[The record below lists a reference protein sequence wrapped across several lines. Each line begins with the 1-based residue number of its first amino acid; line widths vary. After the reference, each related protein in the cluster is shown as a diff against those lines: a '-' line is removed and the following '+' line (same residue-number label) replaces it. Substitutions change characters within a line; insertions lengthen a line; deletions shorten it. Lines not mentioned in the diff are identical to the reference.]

1 MAAPRVPH
9 GPLVSHDG
17 AMPALARLGSGFIAV
32 LLGLALAVTACS
44 DNSDPTGPPTTVTP
58 TDLWG
63 TQVTA
68 SEGELWVFGGLAAAD
83 GTAPPV
89 TSVVPPGWDPNR
101 AVIAYSSDGQVTQ
114 RHQLPPLEHNIASG
128 RVLGGHDDRYLLGTM
143 CAGAGGCGRGVEP
156 VLFRLDGD
164 KTEEIP
170 LRLPPAEPSD
180 DAGAGTL
187 LPLSATDGTAWTL
200 QLLTY
205 AGSGY
210 ADMADQYR
218 LLGIDLATGEAFDG
232 ELPSGVY
239 GEQFV
244 CAADGAVFAAQAD
257 VDYAG
262 LLHQVTIFA
271 KHDMTPAAG
280 WEPLV
285 ELPLEPR
292 QVWTGA
298 LYCLEGLGELALAL
312 GSNPTE
318 IHTFDLRSG
327 EATQPATTLEGVFG
341 PVLGVVDGAATA
353 LGETPLDPLQRWVW
367 THRTGG
373 PWLRSPSPEVD
384 RPCELVV
391 IDGTLYDASQVQQ
404 TLKPSA
410 LALRKVELPVP
421 GA

>member
-1 MAAPRVPH
+1 MSGSRPAFGRRCLLL
-9 GPLVSHDG
+9 LVG
-17 AMPALARLGSGFIAV
+17 AL
-32 LLGLALAVTACS
+32 LLGACGDDDGSAAVPADTEPA
-44 DNSDPTGPPTTVTP
+44 GPPTTAAP

-63 TQVTA
+63 TLVTV
-68 SEGELWVFGGLAAAD
+68 SGGELWVFGGLAAAE

-89 TSVVPPGWDPNR
+89 TSEVPPGWSPNR
-101 AVIAYSSDGQVTQ
+101 TVVAYSPDGQVTE
-114 RHQLPPLEHNIASG
+114 RHQLPPLEHNITFG
-128 RVLGGHDDRYLLGTM
+128 RVLGDDDRYLLGTM

-164 KTEEIP
+164 QTEEIT
-170 LRLPPAEPSD
+170 LRLPPADPSD
-180 DAGAGTL
+180 AAGAGML
-187 LPLSATDGTAWTL
+187 LPLSAIDGTAWTL
-200 QLLTY
+200 QFLTY

-232 ELPSGVY
+232 ELPSGIY
-239 GEQFV
+239 GEQFI
-244 CAADGAVFAAQAD
+244 CAADGTVFAAQAD
-257 VDYAG
+257 VDDAG

-271 KHDMTPAAG
+271 KHDVTPTTV

-298 LYCLEGLGELALAL
+298 LYCLEGLDELALAL

-327 EATQPATTLEGVFG
+327 AATQPATTLEGVFG

-373 PWLRSPSPEVD
+373 PWLRSPSPDFD
-384 RPCELVV
+384 RPYEIVV
-391 IDGTLYDASQVQQ
+391 IDGTLYDVSQVKQ
-404 TLKPSA
+404 TLSPSA
-410 LALRKVELPVP
+410 PALRKVELPAP

>member
-1 MAAPRVPH
+1 MRRAFGSSAGSRCL
-9 GPLVSHDG
+9 LVFLVV
-17 AMPALARLGSGFIAV
+17 AL
-32 LLGLALAVTACS
+32 LLGACGDDGGS
-44 DNSDPTGPPTTVTP
+44 ASAPNDTEPAAPPTTAAP

-63 TQVTA
+63 TQVTV
-68 SEGELWVFGGLAAAD
+68 SGDELWVFGGLAAAD

-89 TSVVPPGWDPNR
+89 TSMVPPGWSPNR
-101 AVIAYSSDGQVTQ
+101 TVVAYSPDGQVTE

-128 RVLGGHDDRYLLGTM
+128 RVLGDDDRYLLGTM

-164 KTEEIP
+164 KTVEIP
-170 LRLPPAEPSD
+170 LRLPLAEPSE
-180 DAGAGTL
+180 DAGAGML
-187 LPLSATDGTAWTL
+187 LPISARDGVAWTL
-200 QLLTY
+200 QLLTF

-218 LLGIDLATGEAFDG
+218 LLGIDLATGEAFNG
-232 ELPSGVY
+232 ELPSGIY

-244 CAADGAVFAAQAD
+244 CAADGTVFAAQAD
-257 VDYAG
+257 VDDSG

-271 KHDMTPAAG
+271 KSDVNPTAG

-285 ELPLEPR
+285 ELPLEPQ

-298 LYCLEGLGELALAL
+298 LSCVEGLDELVLAL

-318 IHTFDLRSG
+318 IHTFDLRTG
-327 EATQPATTLEGVFG
+327 KATQPATTLGGVFG

-367 THRTGG
+367 TRRAGE
-373 PWLRSPSPEVD
+373 PWLRSPSPDVD
-384 RPCELVV
+384 RPYELVV
-391 IDGTLYDASQVQQ
+391 IDGTLYDVSQVQQ
-404 TLKPSA
+404 TLAPSPPV
-410 LALRKVELPVP
+410 LRQVELH
-421 GA
+421 AADE

>member
-1 MAAPRVPH
+1 MSDSRPVVGCVP
-9 GPLVSHDG
+9 
-17 AMPALARLGSGFIAV
+17 ARRFLLV
-32 LLGLALAVTACS
+32 LLVGALLVGACGDDGTSTAVPA
-44 DNSDPTGPPTTVTP
+44 DPEPAGPPTTAAP

-63 TQVTA
+63 TRVMA
-68 SEGELWVFGGLAAAD
+68 LDGELWVFGGLAAAD

-89 TSVVPPGWDPNR
+89 TSEVPPGWSSNR
-101 AVIAYSSDGQVTQ
+101 TVVAYSPDGQVTE
-114 RHQLPPLEHNIASG
+114 RHLLPPLEHNIAFG
-128 RVLGGHDDRYLLGTM
+128 RVLGEDDRYLLGTM

-164 KTEEIP
+164 QTEEIP
-170 LRLPPAEPSD
+170 LRLPPADPSD
-180 DAGAGTL
+180 DAGAGML
-187 LPLSATDGTAWTL
+187 LPLSAADGVAWTL

-210 ADMADQYR
+210 AGMADQYR

-239 GEQFV
+239 GEQLV
-244 CAADGAVFAAQAD
+244 CAADGTVFAAQAD
-257 VDYAG
+257 VDDSG

-271 KHDMTPAAG
+271 KRDVTSAAR

-298 LYCLEGLGELALAL
+298 LYCLEDLDELALAL

-318 IHTFDLRSG
+318 VHTFDLRSG

-353 LGETPLDPLQRWVW
+353 LGETPLDPAQRWIW
-367 THRTGG
+367 THGAG
-373 PWLRSPSPEVD
+373 APWLRGLSLDVDSPY
-384 RPCELVV
+384 ELVV
-391 IDGTLYDASQVQQ
+391 IDGSLYDVSKVQQ
-404 TLKPSA
+404 TLAPSA
-410 LALRKVELPVP
+410 PVLQKVELP
-421 GA
+421 AADE